1 MKNDKED
8 AMARKTEQNQG
19 PLTAE
24 QKRIMRRRKAR
35 RRALGRLIAL
45 VLFVALLV
53 VVWQNWD
60 VLAPDRLMSEFEMLV
75 GSGTG
80 EYPVDM
86 SGTGVR
92 RLEKADQ
99 YGVVLTESHLI
110 YLNHGGAE
118 VARYTCAYSTPLMR
132 TAGKYVL
139 LAEQGGRRLLL
150 TTRSNQVLELE
161 AEWDIINVA
170 LNSKGQIAVL
180 TDGPQGYAVQV
191 KVYNRKGEPQYV
203 RDRSVLATDVV
214 LSADGK
220 QLGLLSP
227 EAVNGSL
234 NTKMEVF
241 SLKTT
246 DAEAVCSYTAKNTL
260 LYRLAYLQ
268 NGWLAAFGENGAVML
283 DTSDGL
289 ATVYSSEGMKVLGY
303 ATTGNHL
310 ALALRP
316 YGTTT
321 GGQIHVVGKDGE
333 PLTTVE
339 FDGEFRH
346 LSGQDGSYALLT
358 DAQLLK
364 IGKNGL
370 TATADTG
377 ADGQQAVLDGEH
389 GIVLGLNR
397 LDSYPLS

>member
-1 MKNDKED
+1 
-8 AMARKTEQNQG
+8 MARKSEHQNQG

-24 QKRIMRRRKAR
+24 QKRIMRRRRAR
-35 RRALGRLIAL
+35 RRALGRLVAL
-45 VLFVALLV
+45 ALFVALLV

-86 SGTGVR
+86 SGTGVS

-99 YGVVLTESHLI
+99 YSVVLTESHLI

-118 VARYTCAYSTPLMR
+118 VARYACSYTTPLMR

-150 TTRSNQVLELE
+150 STRSNQVLELE
-161 AEWDIINVA
+161 AEWNIINVA

-191 KVYNRKGEPQYV
+191 KVYNRKGEPLYV
-203 RDRSVLATDVV
+203 RDRSTLATDVV

-246 DAEAVCSYTAKNTL
+246 DTEAVCSYTAKDTL

-289 ATVYSSEGMKVLGY
+289 ATVYSAEGMKVLGY

-321 GGQIHVVGKDGE
+321 GGEIHVVGKDGE

-339 FDGEFRH
+339 FEGVFRH

-358 DAQLLK
+358 DSQLLK
-364 IGKNGL
+364 IAKTGL

-377 ADGQQAVLDGEH
+377 ADGQQAVLDGET